1 MRRWR
6 YEMLLPFC
14 YQSVTNSA
22 AAIGTISRSSCELRY
37 RACHVNHYLTIVP
50 WRREIELH
58 GYRETRPKR
67 AIGNYVLF
75 TITRWRA
82 AERLP
87 LFRRIV
93 L

>member
-1 MRRWR
+1 M
-6 YEMLLPFC
+6 
-14 YQSVTNSA
+14 
-22 AAIGTISRSSCELRY
+22 
-37 RACHVNHYLTIVP
+37 NHYLTIVP